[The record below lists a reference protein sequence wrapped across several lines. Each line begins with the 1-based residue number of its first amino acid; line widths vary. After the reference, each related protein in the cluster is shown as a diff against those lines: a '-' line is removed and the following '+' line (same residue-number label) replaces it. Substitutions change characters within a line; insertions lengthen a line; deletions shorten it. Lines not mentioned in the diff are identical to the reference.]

1 MTMIRSKLLARQRPR
16 SPLLLF
22 LALLICA
29 CACAC
34 GGGGGGEDSA
44 PRPPA
49 PPEYLRASVE
59 RNLSPQVTP
68 AAMETLVS
76 GHTAFA
82 LNLHQALRKTS
93 GNLFFSPYSISGT
106 LATLFAGARGETRQE
121 MAEALSFHLPDE
133 LLHPAVNALD
143 LTLAGREG
151 SEGETATGF
160 RLRLANALW
169 LDTATPVQ
177 DGYLETLARHYGAGA
192 WRLDFQNGPEAA
204 RDHIN
209 AWVEENTEGRIGALL
224 PPGTISPQTR
234 LVTTNAIYFRAAW
247 KTPFDPDITEPGPF
261 YPNGADPTEGALTVP
276 FMRHKE
282 RFGYSVGD
290 GFQAVELPYEG
301 ELLSM
306 VILLPEAGGLS
317 DFENQLTEGFL
328 SAILADLTPRIIR
341 LALPRFE
348 LTPAPLSLSE
358 ALIRM
363 GMSTV
368 FTSAADLS
376 GIDGTGDLALSE
388 VVHQT
393 YLAVDETGTEAAAGT
408 GGIVGPSNPG
418 LPFAEVTVDR
428 PFLVIIR
435 DIPTESILF
444 FGRIASPDA
453 QPADTVIVRRSP

>member
-1 MTMIRSKLLARQRPR
+1 MTIIRSKPLARQRPW
-16 SPLLLF
+16 SPLPLLLALF
-22 LALLICA
+22 L
-29 CACAC
+29 CAC
-34 GGGGGGEDSA
+34 GGGGGGGGDDA
-44 PRPPA
+44 PVQPS
-49 PPEYLRASVE
+49 PPEYLRSSAE

-76 GHTAFA
+76 GNTAFA
-82 LNLHQALRKTS
+82 LNLHQTLRKTS

-106 LATLFAGARGETRQE
+106 LATLFAGARGETRRE

-151 SEGETATGF
+151 SEGDTATGF

-169 LDTATPVQ
+169 LDTGTPVL
-177 DGYLETLARHYGAGA
+177 DTYLDTLARHYGAGA
-192 WRLDFQNGPEAA
+192 WRLDFQNGPDAA

-209 AWVEENTEGRIGALL
+209 SWVEETTEGRIGALL
-224 PPGTISPQTR
+224 PPGTITRWTR

-247 KTPFDPDITEPGPF
+247 ETPFDPDLTEPGPF
-261 YPNGADPTEGALTVP
+261 YPTGADPAEGALTVP
-276 FMRHKE
+276 FMHHKE
-282 RFGYSVGD
+282 RFGYTAGE
-290 GFQAVELPYEG
+290 GFQAVELLYEG

-306 VILLPEAGGLS
+306 VILLPESGGLN

-341 LALPRFE
+341 LAFPRFE
-348 LTPAPLSLSE
+348 LTPTPLSLSD
-358 ALIRM
+358 ALMRM

-388 VVHQT
+388 VVHQA

-418 LPFAEVTVDR
+418 SPFAEVIVDR
-428 PFLVIIR
+428 PFLVLIR

-444 FGRIASPDA
+444 FGRIESPET
-453 QPADTVIVRRSP
+453 QPSNTVIVRR